1 MRKERKR
8 SMKRYICPICKRE
21 YKKLGWY
28 KRHCENK
35 HTGFLPPKV
44 KKIVDK
50 KDIDHIFHKIESL
63 ESKIDTLLSNGI
75 PMQHDIDIK
84 PIRRVQV
91 PIATDEQQKIRLEC
105 VRELKELFNQSGKIL
120 GKLEDAELGIKTED
134 EINEILL
141 KKEVVS

>member
-1 MRKERKR
+1 MSNKKNL
-8 SMKRYICPICKRE
+8 KRYICPICKRE

-35 HTGFLPPKV
+35 HTGYIPPKV

-75 PMQHDIDIK
+75 PIQHDIDIRS
-84 PIRRVQV
+84 IRKQV
-91 PIATDEQQKIRLEC
+91 PIAMDEQQKIRLEC
-105 VRELKELFNQSGKIL
+105 VRELKDLFAKSGKIL
-120 GKLEDAELGIKTED
+120 GKLEDTELGIKTED
-134 EINEILL
+134 EINEILQ
-141 KKEVVS
+141 KKEVSI